1 MLRPRKHPL
10 IDQPLIAA
18 SSSTFRRLRWTLRT
32 VVLVALLAG
41 GAWFWLVQNSGDEIY
56 IDSWWRNALSDLVS
70 RQFRE
75 NISEAKDSRMG
86 ERVKAFETER
96 AEMQAKLQSLD
107 KLVQASKMDGWLR
120 QFSAKRETDNEI
132 SYELLLSNPHPGQA
146 PPSGGKA
153 ASQNIVVLVRGIDRF
168 DLNSPETGVTQS
180 ALRFKT
186 VKHELGAPRVAETLR
201 GRVGSKAAS
210 FLIATVIPFDNP
222 ALTEVRII
230 PVGEASRSP

>member
-1 MLRPRKHPL
+1 MLRPRKLPL

-18 SSSTFRRLRWTLRT
+18 LSSIFRRLRWTLRT

-56 IDSWWRNALSDLVS
+56 TDFWWRNALSDLVS
-70 RQFRE
+70 RQFHE

-86 ERVKAFETER
+86 ERIKAFETER

-107 KLVQASKMDGWLR
+107 KLVHVSKMDGWLR

-146 PPSGGKA
+146 RPPAARPPRRISSCWCA
-153 ASQNIVVLVRGIDRF
+153 ASTASTSIPPKQASRNRPCASRPS
-168 DLNSPETGVTQS
+168 NTNWARRASPRPCVAGS
-180 ALRFKT
+180 
-186 VKHELGAPRVAETLR
+186 APRR
-201 GRVGSKAAS
+201 RAS
-210 FLIATVIPFDNP
+210 
-222 ALTEVRII
+222 
-230 PVGEASRSP
+230 